1 VLERC
6 ANVDEAL
13 DALPLAK
20 HYYLFHPQHFLIA
33 DASGRS
39 FVYEMS
45 PGRNIERVSWGEG
58 LQVVTNHL
66 LMRYPTVDDLPA
78 GDGSGRTFSRF
89 RTLTGMFSDL
99 RRYTPDETVALHGTI
114 RFVNRD
120 IPVRTLWHVLYEPAA
135 AAMTASFYVR
145 DNMSGEVR
153 SPQMRFSWHPK
164 RQLNP
169 HQCRSRCRR
178 PVGNSSFC

>member
-1 VLERC
+1 VPAGGLPEVEVCRYVLERC

-58 LQVVTNHL
+58 VAGRNQ
-66 LMRYPTVDDLPA
+66 PPA
-78 GDGSGRTFSRF
+78 DAV
-89 RTLTGMFSDL
+89 SD
-99 RRYTPDETVALHGTI
+99 RG
-114 RFVNRD
+114 
-120 IPVRTLWHVLYEPAA
+120 
-135 AAMTASFYVR
+135 
-145 DNMSGEVR
+145 
-153 SPQMRFSWHPK
+153 
-164 RQLNP
+164 
-169 HQCRSRCRR
+169 
-178 PVGNSSFC
+178 